1 MTNEGQ
7 SVIMMVL
14 AHEAQN
20 RIREIGPSKACRV
33 LAHNDTG
40 SGFSVFGGQMKEILL
55 SKGYV
60 TVVDDEDYAELTQHK
75 WCVINDAPPR
85 MYAMR
90 AERMPNGT
98 RRYLLMHRVIMQVPK
113 GLCVDHINGDPLDNR
128 RENLRIC
135 TVSQNL
141 MNQRIQ
147 KRAKSS
153 RHKGVSWNKLRNKWY
168 AKIKQDGQSYHLGV
182 FDDEDDAARVYNA
195 AAIERFGEFAL
206 LNEITGG

>member
-1 MTNEGQ
+1 
-7 SVIMMVL
+7 MMVL

-20 RIREIGPSKACRV
+20 RIREIGQSKACRV

-90 AERMPNGT
+90 AERMP
-98 RRYLLMHRVIMQVPK
+98 
-113 GLCVDHINGDPLDNR
+113 
-128 RENLRIC
+128 
-135 TVSQNL
+135 
-141 MNQRIQ
+141 
-147 KRAKSS
+147 
-153 RHKGVSWNKLRNKWY
+153 KWY
-168 AKIKQDGQSYHLGV
+168 TSVSSNAPSHYAGAEGPVCRSYQW
-182 FDDEDDAARVYNA
+182 
-195 AAIERFGEFAL
+195 
-206 LNEITGG
+206 